1 MPIKVIDLT
10 LPLQRIDFLVP
21 DLVPFGYVTFLG
33 AREGV
38 GKTTLLTGL
47 AWQMTRPD
55 GRGEF
60 LRRPV
65 PSGPVIYLNT
75 DAADGQSRPVRY
87 WLEQHRATF
96 PDGDLGGVQ
105 VLESTGA
112 GLTPDELGELLN
124 MAREMGTRCVI
135 VDSFMSTF
143 PGIDGNKLD
152 QAMRPM
158 LALRDFAAQTGAAVI
173 VTDHLPKRGAGE
185 KEGDRGI
192 MGSTGKS
199 AQARAVHLLTR
210 VDPDTVG
217 GRDVLRWEVRKASFA
232 RSGYALGVEVT
243 RTEDDEGRAVAV
255 RLEPCDLPDEDA
267 QDTRTG
273 RAVTAVMAH
282 LQASGGAAVPHAE
295 LVALAIE
302 RGNLRERAAREAV
315 RQALGR
321 MWDCLE
327 EVKEA
332 KRGAPKAYRLKAA
345 SDTHCHT
352 ATNSL
357 EAVQDDVLF
366 VAGSDCH
373 KSATATKADGEDA
386 EVLGTW

>member
-1 MPIKVIDLT
+1 MPLKEIDLT
-10 LPLQRIDFLVP
+10 LPLERIDFLVP

-55 GRGEF
+55 GRGDF
-60 LRRPV
+60 LGRAV
-65 PSGPVIYLNT
+65 QAGPVIYLNT

-87 WLEQHRATF
+87 WLEQHRETY
-96 PDGDLGGVQ
+96 PDGDLRGVR
-105 VLESTGA
+105 VLESTGT
-112 GLTPDELGELLN
+112 GLSPEELGDLLN
-124 MAREMGTRCVI
+124 LARESGARCVI

-152 QAMRPM
+152 QALRPM

-173 VTDHLPKRGAGE
+173 VTDHLPKKGPGE
-185 KEGDRGI
+185 KEGERGI

-210 VDPDTVG
+210 VQPDTVQ
-217 GRDVLRWEVRKASFA
+217 GRDVLRWEVRKASFS
-232 RSGYALGVEVT
+232 RSGYAFGVQVS
-243 RTEDDEGRAVAV
+243 RTEDDEGHAVAV
-255 RLEPCDLPDEDA
+255 HLEPCDLPDDDA
-267 QDTRTG
+267 QDTRGG
-273 RAVTAVMAH
+273 RATAAVIAH
-282 LQASGGAAVPHAE
+282 LQGSGSVVVPHAE

-302 RGNLRERAAREAV
+302 RGNLRERAAQDAV
-315 RQALGR
+315 RRALGL
-321 MWDCLE
+321 MWDRLE

-345 SDTHCHT
+345 FDMDCQT

-357 EAVQDDVLF
+357 AAV
-366 VAGSDCH
+366 
-373 KSATATKADGEDA
+373 
-386 EVLGTW
+386 